1 MTASNP
7 ASSQDSPTETM
18 STRRQFL
25 HRLAKVFFGIAL
37 LLALP
42 AELRAGEQEA
52 GSFLGNLTSRVIQDL
67 SDKSLP
73 MKERQDRFRS
83 LFRENFDVPAIGRF
97 VLGRYWRRASKDS
110 RTDFLTVFEDV
121 MVARFTPQFSGYG
134 GTLFDVGTVRPLQDK
149 GQYIV
154 SSTISP
160 PESEVIAIDWRV
172 REHGGRFKIID
183 VIGEGISMALTLRS
197 EYTSAIKVNGGKVEN
212 LTAMLRER
220 VLSNAGSESTA
231 SASN

>member
-1 MTASNP
+1 M
-7 ASSQDSPTETM
+7 
-18 STRRQFL
+18 RRLFL
-25 HRLAKVFFGIAL
+25 HRPATVFFGIAL

-52 GSFLGNLTSRVIQDL
+52 GSFLGNLTTRAIQDL
-67 SDKSLP
+67 SDESLP
-73 MKERQDRFRS
+73 MKERQDRFRG

-110 RTDFLTVFEDV
+110 RADFLTVFEDV
-121 MVARFTPQFSGYG
+121 MVARFAPQFAGYD
-134 GTLFDVGTVRPLQDK
+134 GTHFKVGAVRPLQDK

-154 SSTISP
+154 STTIKP
-160 PESEVIAIDWRV
+160 PESEVLAIDWRV
-172 REHGGRFKIID
+172 REHGGRFRIID

-197 EYTSAIKVNGGKVEN
+197 EYASAIKDNGGRVEN
-212 LTAMLRER
+212 LTVMLRER
-220 VLSNAGSESTA
+220 VPGDAGKEATA